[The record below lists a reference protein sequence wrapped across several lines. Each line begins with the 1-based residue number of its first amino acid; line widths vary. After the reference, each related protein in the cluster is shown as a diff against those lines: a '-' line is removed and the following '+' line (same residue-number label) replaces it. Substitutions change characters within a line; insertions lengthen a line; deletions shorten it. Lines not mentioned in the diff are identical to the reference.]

1 MICAGPKFARQS
13 RRARRKARQ
22 RARRIPVSPMCSIFQ
37 TPSPV
42 RLSTPRRWS
51 TLGQKRQLFDYD
63 VISDDKGR
71 KSPNETVCSNKLKK
85 TQSLYQADENE
96 ILQQSIPYAAASKSE
111 FKIVDVFRNLKT
123 LS

>member
-22 RARRIPVSPMCSIFQ
+22 RARRIPVSPMFSIFQ
-37 TPSPV
+37 TLSPV

-96 ILQQSIPYAAASKSE
+96 ILQQSIPYAAASKRE
-111 FKIVDVFRNLKT
+111 FKIVDVF
-123 LS
+123 